1 VHKRYQDSTLAAV
14 GAIIVKF
21 NAAHRRTNDKVVD
34 LRPDLKKVSG
44 ILVESLS
51 AEWASDPR
59 NSLRTNSWSRVHDP
73 ENPELPGAISALG
86 DKLIGHE
93 AAPFPDFR

>member
-1 VHKRYQDSTLAAV
+1 M
-14 GAIIVKF
+14 
-21 NAAHRRTNDKVVD
+21 VD

-59 NSLRTNSWSRVHDP
+59 DSLRTNSWSRFHDP
-73 ENPELPGAISALG
+73 ENPKLPGAISALG

-93 AAPFPDFR
+93 AVSLPDFR